1 MACRK
6 ACQRPRRLS
15 EPHERPHSGVPARS
29 LLNRSYQIQN
39 AGALMGDFNS
49 YFFFAA
55 AAGLMAAAIAIAVIS
70 AFLHLREGAAASSSV
85 PAAPVPPDAPAQE
98 GGLAQTDEGIIS

>member
-1 MACRK
+1 
-6 ACQRPRRLS
+6 
-15 EPHERPHSGVPARS
+15 
-29 LLNRSYQIQN
+29 
-39 AGALMGDFNS
+39 MGDFNS

-70 AFLHLREGAAASSSV
+70 AFLHLREGAAVSASRSTSPV
-85 PAAPVPPDAPAQE
+85 SPEAPTQE